1 MEKFVNLTAPVYDNV
16 TAIRISHKFD
26 KREGGYLVE
35 AEPITRHDGGLFSKC
50 FCRKYYEHDG
60 DGIALRV
67 AAGRRSKKKETELDN
82 YIAENAYTIAERY
95 VQDIKR
101 KLNITNSAEIIKED

>member
-1 MEKFVNLTAPVYDNV
+1 MAKYVNLTTPLYDKVN
-16 TAIRISHKFD
+16 AICIKYRYD

-35 AEPITRHDGGLFSKC
+35 AEPITRDGNGLISKSY
-50 FCRKYYEHDG
+50 CRKYYEHDG

-67 AAGRRSKKKETELDN
+67 KIGRRSAKKEAELEKYILDN
-82 YIAENAYTIAERY
+82 AYDIAEKY

-101 KLNITNSAEIIKED
+101 KLNITSEANIIKED